1 MPRNRDTNQHTKG
14 GMEVAETD
22 TTLPRGLREWQ
33 IRYTMKLLACG
44 RQIAVGMDPEAT
56 GFAASTL
63 CNGTCNSK

>member
-22 TTLPRGLREWQ
+22 TTLPRRLREWQ

-56 GFAASTL
+56 GI
-63 CNGTCNSK
+63 CSKHALQWHM